1 MPNHLYIFG
10 YSFTFNVRKSTPS
23 GDHYVIKMMTFKFK
37 KSCFKSRELM
47 ETQKGDQLTLP
58 RMRLVRGDKGSQSSM
73 SKGRKIMSSESLDNL
88 KGANS

>member
-1 MPNHLYIFG
+1 
-10 YSFTFNVRKSTPS
+10 
-23 GDHYVIKMMTFKFK
+23 
-37 KSCFKSRELM
+37 M